1 MLPCWNWEESDLLW
15 RGHGGLQGVQLHPAG
30 HQLSLE
36 LLKLI
41 QLVPLLSEKKSEKP
55 LTSDISS
62 NMHPTVTDSWTHCK
76 PHLSVCNLLSSLH
89 LVLHLSPHCLHFVLR
104 CPSNC
109 HLSGHLC
116 VLRCRR
122 AEKHTK
128 IIETEA
134 GSSVSVRSRRT
145 ELYLAFFFF
154 FFFRKREEEVRLVC
168 LTFLSRSAWLWTSSV
183 YFSFS
188 LV

>member
-1 MLPCWNWEESDLLW
+1 MTRPRWSSGSPAPPCWTSALSGAPEGD
-15 RGHGGLQGVQLHPAG
+15 PAG
-30 HQLSLE
+30 PSPE
-36 LLKLI
+36 R
-41 QLVPLLSEKKSEKP
+41 EKKKVKTPS
-55 LTSDISS
+55 LQTSAQT
-62 NMHPTVTDSWTHCK
+62 HTVTDRWTHSK

-104 CPSNC
+104 CPSHC

-145 ELYLAFFFF
+145 ELYLAFFF
-154 FFFRKREEEVRLVC
+154 RKREEEVRLVC
-168 LTFLSRSAWLWTSSV
+168 LTFLSRSA
-183 YFSFS
+183 
-188 LV
+188 